1 MALACKRNITVVEV
15 TSTRMLMAHGF
26 LRRLFEVFERYRTAV
41 DVVTTSEVS
50 VSVTI
55 DDNRRLQDI
64 ARGLSEFAE
73 VTIEPEMA
81 LLCAVGE
88 NLRRRSGVCD
98 PHARRSRRR
107 AAADGVAGGIEAQ
120 RHGRHPRQRCPGGD
134 VAPAQRMVCGVS
146 RRNAGRGGAVS
157 AMRVLIVG
165 HGRMGRLVESLA
177 PEAGVEIA
185 GLVDIDNADRPEA
198 WPAADVAID
207 FSTAA
212 AVVGNARRL
221 AARGT
226 HLVIGTTG
234 WQEQEAAL
242 KRELA
247 ALPVGVVSAPNFA
260 LGVNLFVALAA
271 RAAELLAERPEFG
284 AWIHELHHSAKRDAP
299 SGTAIGIRDA
309 MQNAGYTLPID
320 VASTRVGSIPGTH
333 TVGFDSPAETITLT
347 HTARDRTGFARGA
360 LAAAKWVNGR
370 QRVVH
375 DAGRSRTLAMLNFEC

>member
-1 MALACKRNITVVEV
+1 MSAL
-15 TSTRMLMAHGF
+15 
-26 LRRLFEVFERYRTAV
+26 
-41 DVVTTSEVS
+41 
-50 VSVTI
+50 
-55 DDNRRLQDI
+55 
-64 ARGLSEFAE
+64 
-73 VTIEPEMA
+73 
-81 LLCAVGE
+81 
-88 NLRRRSGVCD
+88 
-98 PHARRSRRR
+98 
-107 AAADGVAGGIEAQ
+107 
-120 RHGRHPRQRCPGGD
+120 
-134 VAPAQRMVCGVS
+134 
-146 RRNAGRGGAVS
+146 
-157 AMRVLIVG
+157 RVLIVG

-185 GLVDIDNADRPEA
+185 GLVDIDNADRPDA

-212 AVVGNARRL
+212 AVVDNARRL
-221 AARGT
+221 AGRGT

-234 WQEQEAAL
+234 WHEQEAAL

-247 ALPVGVVSAPNFA
+247 SLPVGVVSAPNFA

-309 MQNAGYTLPID
+309 MQSAGYQLSID

-347 HTARDRTGFARGA
+347 HPWRPLTHF
-360 LAAAKWVNGR
+360 AAARAPLAKPE
-370 QRVVH
+370 
-375 DAGRSRTLAMLNFEC
+375 RSRAV